1 MEAIPMEN
9 RFITFFI
16 VAVSFLTLSAPVR
29 AHHGNASFE
38 TGKAVT
44 VKGNVTEWFWANP
57 HCLLK
62 FDEKAENGQVRHWV
76 GETQAPA
83 NMIDAGWSS
92 NAFKPGDQVTV
103 DIRPAKSGNFVG
115 AISRVVLA
123 DGRVFSAERSN
134 GVGAD
139 LYKK

>member
-1 MEAIPMEN
+1 MEN
-9 RFITFFI
+9 RFIAFFL
-16 VAVSFLTLSAPVR
+16 VAVGFLTLSVPMAT
-29 AHHGNASFE
+29 HHGTASIE
-38 TGKAVT
+38 AGKVVT

-62 FDEKAENGQVRHWV
+62 FDEKVEDGQVRHWV

-92 NAFKPGDQVTV
+92 SAFKPGDQVTV
-103 DIRPAKSGNFVG
+103 DIRPAKSGNFAG
-115 AISRVVLA
+115 AIARVVLA

>member
-1 MEAIPMEN
+1 MEAIPMES
-9 RFITFFI
+9 RFTKFCI
-16 VAVSFLTLSAPVR
+16 VAVGFLILSVPIW

-62 FDEKAENGQVRHWV
+62 FDEKAEDGQVRHWV

-92 NAFKPGDQVTV
+92 HAFKPGDQVTV

-134 GVGAD
+134 GVGTD

>member
-1 MEAIPMEN
+1 MEAIPMRN
-9 RFITFFI
+9 RFNTFFI
-16 VAVSFLTLSAPVR
+16 VVVGFMILTIPTW
-29 AHHGNASFE
+29 AHHGNASYE
-38 TGKAVT
+38 TGKVVT

-62 FDEKAENGQVRHWV
+62 FDEKADNGQVNHWI

-83 NMIDAGWSS
+83 NMIDAGWNKNS
-92 NAFKPGDQVTV
+92 FKPGDQVTV
-103 DIRPAKSGNFVG
+103 DIRPAKSGNFAG
-115 AISRVVLA
+115 IISRVVFA
-123 DGRVFSAERSN
+123 DGKVLSTERSN